1 MQKIP
6 RSLMQ
11 RGGFLRNHAKW
22 FVRHQNWLGFL
33 ICNFTTFKF
42 PAWPRLWRPLVEF
55 MSPISRKWELGK
67 SWNSGHSVPRQGR
80 EVPLWIL
87 FIATFFAWPFFLIW
101 NNWKN
106 TFPVISNYTSNCHEN
121 IACMQLFKVLW
132 EFLEE
137 TIKVKNVLP
146 IESLSV
152 SPLWSVWVLVKTN
165 KPLVRT
171 EEWRVLKSGDPE
183 STLESQ
189 LAKT

>member
-42 PAWPRLWRPLVEF
+42 PAWPGLWRPLVEF

-87 FIATFFAWPFFLIW
+87 FIATFFAWHGLFSWFKIIEKILSLS
-101 NNWKN
+101 
-106 TFPVISNYTSNCHEN
+106 FPTIFQTVMN
-121 IACMQLFKVLW
+121 ILQLFKVLK

-137 TIKVKNVLP
+137 TRKVKNVLP

-171 EEWRVLKSGDPE
+171 EDWRGLRSGDPE